1 MTVQTL
7 TQATPSKSDLLR
19 RSLQGDGLFEVIVG
33 VSFIAGAKPLA
44 SWSGL
49 DAPAILVELGIGM
62 VLYGAWLFRIAT
74 QQPINH
80 RAALTAASLNAAWVV
95 GMLPILLAGWLP
107 LTSAGWWVVALITD
121 VVAVFA
127 ILQFYGVWRQKVKK

>member
-7 TQATPSKSDLLR
+7 TQATPSKSNVLR

-33 VSFIAGAKPLA
+33 VSLIVRAKPLA
-44 SWSGL
+44 SLSGVEMS
-49 DAPAILVELGIGM
+49 AILVGIGIGM

-95 GMLPILLAGWLP
+95 GMMPILLAGWLP
-107 LTSAGWWVVALITD
+107 LTSAGWWAVALITD